1 MKKIFL
7 TLILVM
13 VGSFSSVSQEKEPEK
28 ALKPQPEEQKSRIPN
43 RIFELEKAIDSVTIS
58 EKKLLKEAIILIDEK
73 LDNQEI
79 TLKEA
84 EEMKLN
90 EARKTSLSI
99 EEKTKIYKQEKQE
112 LLKESQDTISVVVKL
127 PIKEKKIYGSW
138 SYERK
143 YSAKRTQ
150 RLGLYMA
157 LAFHNLNSSENFSND
172 AFRNWGSKSFEI
184 GYQMNTRLLKNHNLL
199 HLNYG
204 LTFMIDKLKMR
215 EDNYFVNNAGVVTIE
230 PFGHPTRVSKF
241 KTNYLTLPI
250 ELEFDFSSPY
260 NKKEGKNYY
269 PVHNSFRFGFGGFI
283 GVLTGNRQK
292 VKYTIGDESHRHLD
306 RGHFGLNQWIYGVS
320 AHIGY
325 KRTAF
330 YVKYTL
336 TPLFNNN
343 PIKEYP
349 FSVGIR
355 FLE

>member
-7 TLILVM
+7 TLILVI

-28 ALKPQPEEQKSRIPN
+28 ALNSQSEEQKN
-43 RIFELEKAIDSVTIS
+43 RISNRILELEKAIDSVTNS
-58 EKKLLKEAIILIDEK
+58 EKKLLKKAIILIDER
-73 LDNQEI
+73 LENEEI
-79 TLKEA
+79 TPKQA

-90 EARKTSLSI
+90 EARKTSFSI
-99 EEKTKIYKQEKQE
+99 DEKTKIYKQEKQE
-112 LLKESQDTISVVVKL
+112 LLKESRDTISVRVQVPMNVK
-127 PIKEKKIYGSW
+127 KKYVWYDKIYSD
-138 SYERK
+138 
-143 YSAKRTQ
+143 KRTQ
-150 RLGLYMA
+150 ELGLYMA
-157 LAFHNLNSSENFSND
+157 LAFHNVNSRENFSND

-184 GYQMNTRLLKNHNLL
+184 GYQINTRLLKNHNLL

-215 EDNYFVNNAGVVTIE
+215 EDNYFVNNGGVVTIE

-292 VKYTIGDESHRHLD
+292 VKYTIDDKSHRHLD

-325 KRTAF
+325 RRTAF
-330 YVKYTL
+330 YVKYTM